1 MGRKKMK
8 KKKKEKNEKE
18 KKREYGRRELT
29 ERIPHPVGINANMQA
44 NISGNVKSVNT
55 TAIARPVSAIKKER
69 PWMKR
74 NKSWKLTDIFWL
86 KVKTC
91 ENTKKYEMKG

>member
-1 MGRKKMK
+1 
-8 KKKKEKNEKE
+8 
-18 KKREYGRRELT
+18 
-29 ERIPHPVGINANMQA
+29 MQA
-44 NISGNVKSVNT
+44 NISGNDNSVNT
-55 TAIARPVSAIKKER
+55 TAITTPASATKKAR

-91 ENTKKYEMKG
+91 ETTQKMKKEMKG